1 MEGAALILLI
11 NDDKIKD
18 SVNTQQVA
26 PLNVDIIL
34 NLSFVPFISM
44 L

>member
-11 NDDKIKD
+11 NDDNIKD

-26 PLNVDIIL
+26 PLNVDI
-34 NLSFVPFISM
+34 
-44 L
+44 

>member
-18 SVNTQQVA
+18 SVNTQQVT